1 MPQFKRLGLYP
12 IKERPEKSP
21 IDSKSSDT
29 LSDSDM
35 VVKSPTEKNTN
46 YKNFKTLKVA
56 NLCTFSLP
64 ELDDSEFGI
73 ETPSTSLEMLNDNLG
88 SKQSTIKP
96 NSSSNMSVFTH
107 LVLNSTFYYTIL
119 DLIINLSERHQ
130 KNAKLNL
137 SNDATLLRSSFVL
150 DGVSVDSQT
159 KKKRSAM
166 SKSGKELE
174 LQLSCVTGLIDDFR
188 LKDSETY
195 SCTPVKIPNDDPK
208 RINLINHK
216 GILKAVLNVCP
227 HQGSSLT
234 TGTVI
239 DIEDMGI
246 VWGSGIVCSLHG
258 WVFSLDSGQ
267 CDNSRFVIDVF
278 EVKTVEDQVWVSF
291 KPINDDVPGP
301 RRDFGGV
308 ELK

>member
-29 LSDSDM
+29 LSDSDI

-96 NSSSNMSVFTH
+96 NSSSNMSV
-107 LVLNSTFYYTIL
+107 
-119 DLIINLSERHQ
+119 LSDTYV
-130 KNAKLNL
+130 KNAKMLNP
-137 SNDATLLRSSFVL
+137 SNDAALPRSSFVL
-150 DGVSVDSQT
+150 DGVSVDSASSNE
-159 KKKRSAM
+159 KKRSAI
-166 SKSGKELE
+166 SKSGKGYNK
-174 LQLSCVTGLIDDFR
+174 VA

-278 EVKTVEDQVWVSF
+278 EVKTMEDQVWVSF